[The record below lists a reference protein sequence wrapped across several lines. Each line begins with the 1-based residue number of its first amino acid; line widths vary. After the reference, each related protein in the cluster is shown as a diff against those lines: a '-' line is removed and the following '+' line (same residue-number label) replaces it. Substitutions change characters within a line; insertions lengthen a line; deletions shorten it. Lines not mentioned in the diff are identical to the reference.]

1 MPYDEIP
8 TENAPALEP
17 QPDEYTFTFTFNGR
31 LPPNEDGTPGKRRT
45 SLDDLELFSTE
56 GADNK
61 RMLDFLDRV
70 ITDVQL
76 RGRSL
81 GPGVRK
87 HDLPHECFQ
96 SLMKGVGEQL
106 KAIYNPKN

>member
-8 TENAPALEP
+8 TQNAPALEP
-17 QPDEYTFTFTFNGR
+17 RPDEYTFSYTFDGR
-31 LPPNEDGTPGKRRT
+31 LPPAADGTPGKRRAT
-45 SLDDLELFSTE
+45 IDDLELFSVE

-81 GPGVRK
+81 GPGARG
-87 HDLPHECFQ
+87 HDLPLECFNV
-96 SLMKGVGEQL
+96 LMNDVGEKF
-106 KAIYNPKN
+106 KALFNPKN